1 MKPVLTAVTL
11 ATILIAAPVFAG
23 ERTLSQ
29 TFAYQ
34 GETLYLDVGV
44 GEVEIEAGDG
54 DEVSVEVV
62 LTPAKGSGWLFGGKT
77 DISEVELNTKIT
89 EGKRLVLSL
98 NDNDDIKEHW
108 RITLPADAAVSVD
121 MGVGRIATSGLDN
134 SLEIDLGVGEVQ
146 VNHSHDYGS
155 ISLHSGVGEVNFLRN
170 GQQQPISQA
179 LVSQSFQSQSSGT
192 GKLKVDVGVGEV
204 GIQQL

>member
-11 ATILIAAPVFAG
+11 ATLLMAVPALAE

-44 GEVEIEAGDG
+44 GEVEIEAVDG
-54 DEVSVEVV
+54 DEVAVEVV
-62 LTPAKGSGWLFGGKT
+62 LTPSNAGWLFGGNT
-77 DISEVELNTKIT
+77 DLGDVEISPRIT
-89 EGKRLVLSL
+89 EGKRMVLSL
-98 NDNDDIKEHW
+98 NDNDDLKEQW
-108 RITLPADAAVSVD
+108 RIKLPANAAVSVD

-134 SLEIDLGVGEVQ
+134 SLKIDLGVGEVQ

-155 ISLHSGVGEVNFLRN
+155 ISLHSGVGEVNYIRN
-170 GQQQPISQA
+170 GQQQQVSQT
-179 LVSQSFQSQSSGT
+179 LVSQSFQSQSGGS

-204 GIQQL
+204 GIEQL